1 MTRREPV
8 PHLNRA
14 TSAEAV
20 ELAGIAERLIL
31 PTANTRQPTRSAMS
45 FTWKHPKYYED
56 LRRKLRQSRLQAQAQ
71 AEAGDKHSLQA
82 NPGPTVPGSCP
93 SEKAPRSENQ
103 DTDDTR

>member
-1 MTRREPV
+1 
-8 PHLNRA
+8 
-14 TSAEAV
+14 
-20 ELAGIAERLIL
+20 
-31 PTANTRQPTRSAMS
+31 MS

-82 NPGPTVPGSCP
+82 NQEPTVPGSCP

>member
-20 ELAGIAERLIL
+20 ELVGIKERRIL
-31 PTANTRQPTRSAMS
+31 PTASTKAPGPVTMS
-45 FTWKHPKYYED
+45 FTWKHPNYYAE
-56 LRRKLRQSRLQAQAQ
+56 LRRKLKQSRLQAQAQ
-71 AEAGDKHSLQA
+71 AEVGDKHSLQA